1 MRVVYL
7 LIDISNIVILDSTR
21 IIFWKEQISIVRQ
34 IINKIYAIIR
44 WFQKKI
50 SHVWPWLDGSV
61 SL

>member
-7 LIDISNIVILDSTR
+7 LIDISDIVILDLTR

-34 IINKIYAIIR
+34 IVNKIYAIIR
-44 WFQKKI
+44 WFQKKF